1 MKNITEDLNRVK
13 AEVQTPATKQAQQ
26 RNLQHVGFGRYADPK
41 TGQVTHIIQNDK
53 LVQFNRAVK
62 TNTFQTNNA
71 DDYGNY
77 GAVMAPEI
85 QQLHD
90 YLTAQYSPDKYDD
103 AELNAIYSY
112 TNDAYPDINSRL
124 ASLPADVPAN
134 KIERSSVDDTLPD
147 FIAAMDSIM
156 KKSRAPLDFLTYTR
170 LSADYRVEDFQPG
183 MRFKFTSYRNTS
195 INLNTVLNSAQA
207 SQTSF
212 AGRPQVLILQ
222 ILVKKNTRGLYAAD
236 FSAKPDDFEFILPR
250 GSILEITDGPKNL
263 VGSDAISANMN
274 LEVIYFDCK
283 VKA

>member
-1 MKNITEDLNRVK
+1 MKKITEDLNRVK
-13 AEVQTPATKQAQQ
+13 AEVESPSSEQAQK
-26 RNLQHVGFGRYADPK
+26 LGLEYVGFGRYVDPR
-41 TGQVTHIIQNDK
+41 TGQVSHIVQNDN

-77 GAVMAPEI
+77 GGMVAPEV

-90 YLTAQYSPDKYDD
+90 YLTVQYSADKYDD

-112 TNDAYPDINSRL
+112 TNNAYPDINNRL
-124 ASLPADVPAN
+124 LSIPPDVPGN
-134 KIERSSVDDTLPD
+134 KIERISVDDTMPD
-147 FIAAMDSIM
+147 FIAGMDSVM
-156 KKSRAPLDFLTYTR
+156 KKSRSPADFLTYTR
-170 LSADYRVEDFQPG
+170 LSADYRIEDFQPG
-183 MRFKFTSYRNTS
+183 MRFRFTTYRNTS

-212 AGRPQVLILQ
+212 AGRPQ
-222 ILVKKNTRGLYAAD
+222 ILVLQMLIKKNTKGLYAAD

-250 GSILEITDGPKNL
+250 GATVEIVEGPKNL
-263 VGSDAISANMN
+263 VGSDAMSGNMN

>member
-13 AEVQTPATKQAQQ
+13 AEVQSPAAQQ
-26 RNLQHVGFGRYADPK
+26 AKQLGLQYVGFGRYTDPS
-41 TGQVTHIIQNDK
+41 TGQVTHIVQNDRLTK
-53 LVQFNRAVK
+53 FNRAVK

-77 GAVMAPEI
+77 GAVIAPEI

-90 YLTAQYSPDKYDD
+90 YLTTQYSPDKYDD

-124 ASLPADVPAN
+124 ASLPPDVPAN

-156 KKSRAPLDFLTYTR
+156 KKSRAPVDFITYTR
-170 LSADYRVEDFQPG
+170 LSADYRVEDLQSG
-183 MRFKFTSYRNTS
+183 MKFKFLPYRNTS
-195 INLNTVLNSAQA
+195 INLNTVLNSAQPA
-207 SQTSF
+207 QTSY
-212 AGRPQVLILQ
+212 AGRPQVLIMQ

-250 GSILEITDGPKNL
+250 GSTLEIADGPKNL
-263 VGSDAISANMN
+263 VGSDAMSANMN
-274 LEVIYFDCK
+274 LEVVYFDCK

>member
-13 AEVQTPATKQAQQ
+13 AEIQTPATQQAQKL
-26 RNLQHVGFGRYADPK
+26 NLQYAGFGRYIDPK
-41 TGQVTHIIQNDK
+41 SGQVTHIVQNDK

-77 GAVMAPEI
+77 GAMVAPEI
-85 QQLHD
+85 QQLHE

-124 ASLPADVPAN
+124 ASLPPDVSAN
-134 KIERSSVDDTLPD
+134 KIERSSVDDTIPD

-170 LSADYRVEDFQPG
+170 LSADYRVEDIQPG

-222 ILVKKNTRGLYAAD
+222 MLIKKNTKGLYAAD

-250 GSILEITDGPKNL
+250 GSVLEIVEGPKNL
-263 VGSDAISANMN
+263 VGSDATSANMN